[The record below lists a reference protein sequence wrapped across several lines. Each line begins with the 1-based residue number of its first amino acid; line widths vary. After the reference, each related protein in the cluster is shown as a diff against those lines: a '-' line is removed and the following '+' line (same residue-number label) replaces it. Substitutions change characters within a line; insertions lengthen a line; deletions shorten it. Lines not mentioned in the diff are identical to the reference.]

1 MLKLL
6 FKIKNKLVLLVF
18 LGAVLTRQVAPF
30 MCLLPHVPDMTQRI
44 GKQP

>member
-30 MCLLPHVPDMTQRI
+30 MCLLPHVPDITQRI